1 MFATMRADSTVPG
14 GTARLV
20 TRHDAERRRRIL
32 EFIAQTVDERG
43 YPPSVR
49 EIADAVGLASTSA
62 VHHHLTALERDGY
75 LERSERSSRAL
86 RLTEQGDA
94 EIAAKPGRTTPGR
107 VTPFRMPVERD
118 VLTLPVLGEIAAGQ
132 PIEAYDDGAESLD
145 VPRSMQARDN
155 SYVLRV
161 RGKSMI
167 DALIDD
173 GDYVV
178 VQPQATARDGDIV
191 VALLEDNGVTL
202 KRFFREDDRI
212 RLQPANAEME
222 PIYASEVQIQ
232 GKVVGVIRKL

>member
-1 MFATMRADSTVPG
+1 
-14 GTARLV
+14 L
-20 TRHDAERRRRIL
+20 TRHDTERRQRIL
-32 EFIAQTVDERG
+32 DCIAHAVEERG

-62 VHHHLTALERDGY
+62 VHHHLLALERDGL
-75 LERSERSSRAL
+75 LERGTHSSRAL
-86 RLTEQGDA
+86 RVTSARPRVGDRP
-94 EIAAKPGRTTPGR
+94 K

-118 VLTLPVLGEIAAGQ
+118 TLALPVLGEIAAGQ
-132 PIEAYDDGAESLD
+132 PIEAYADAAETLE
-145 VPRSMQARDN
+145 VPRSLEARED

-173 GDYVV
+173 GDFVI

-202 KRFFREDDRI
+202 KRYFREKDRI

-222 PIYASEVQIQ
+222 PIYATDVQIQ
-232 GKVVGVIRKL
+232 GKVVGVIRRLS

>member
-1 MFATMRADSTVPG
+1 MRSATVRAND
-14 GTARLV
+14 TAAHPTCAEEIL
-20 TRHDAERRRRIL
+20 TRHDAERRQRIL
-32 EFIAQTVDERG
+32 DCIARTVEERG

-62 VHHHLTALERDGY
+62 VHHHLIALERDGL
-75 LERSERSSRAL
+75 LERSGHSSRAL
-86 RLTEQGDA
+86 RLTSPPRKAA
-94 EIAAKPGRTTPGR
+94 EPSK

-118 VLTLPVLGEIAAGQ
+118 TLALPVLGEIAAGQ
-132 PIEAYDDGAESLD
+132 PIEAYADDAETLD
-145 VPRSMQARDN
+145 VPRSLEARED

-173 GDYVV
+173 GDYVI

-202 KRFFREDDRI
+202 KRFFREKDRI

-222 PIYASEVQIQ
+222 PIYATEVQVQ
-232 GKVVGVIRKL
+232 GKVVGVIRRLA

>member
-1 MFATMRADSTVPG
+1 M
-14 GTARLV
+14 
-20 TRHDAERRRRIL
+20 TRHDVERRQRIL
-32 EFIAQTVDERG
+32 DCIARTVEERG

-62 VHHHLTALERDGY
+62 VHHHLIALEKEG
-75 LERSERSSRAL
+75 LIERGTHASRAL
-86 RLTEQGDA
+86 RLINRPSPIPGAMPEQVA
-94 EIAAKPGRTTPGR
+94 ESK
-107 VTPFRMPVERD
+107 VTPFRMPIERET
-118 VLTLPVLGEIAAGQ
+118 LTLPVMGEIAAGQ
-132 PIEAYDDGAESLD
+132 PIEAYEDAAETLA
-145 VPRSMQARDN
+145 VPASMDARAD

-173 GDYVV
+173 GDFVI

-202 KRFFREDDRI
+202 KRYFREKDRI

-222 PIYASEVQIQ
+222 PIYATDVQIQ
-232 GKVVGVIRKL
+232 GKVVGVIRRLA

>member
-1 MFATMRADSTVPG
+1 
-14 GTARLV
+14 L
-20 TRHDAERRRRIL
+20 TRHDAERRQRIL
-32 EFIAQTVDERG
+32 DCIARTVEERG

-62 VHHHLTALERDGY
+62 VHHHLIALERDGL
-75 LERSERSSRAL
+75 LERSSHSSRAL
-86 RLTEQGDA
+86 RLTARA
-94 EIAAKPGRTTPGR
+94 EASEAADPAK
-107 VTPFRMPVERD
+107 VTPFRMPMERD
-118 VLTLPVLGEIAAGQ
+118 TLSLPVMGEIAAGQ
-132 PIEAYDDGAESLD
+132 PIEAYADAAETLE
-145 VPRSMQARDN
+145 VPRSLEARED

-173 GDYVV
+173 GDFVI

-202 KRFFREDDRI
+202 KRYFREKDRI

-222 PIYASEVQIQ
+222 PIYATEVQVQ
-232 GKVVGVIRKL
+232 GKVVGVIRRLA

>member
-1 MFATMRADSTVPG
+1 
-14 GTARLV
+14 V
-20 TRHDAERRRRIL
+20 TRHDQERRQRIL
-32 EFIAQTVDERG
+32 DCIAHTVEERG

-62 VHHHLTALERDGY
+62 VHHHLIALERDGL
-75 LERSERSSRAL
+75 LERGGKHSRAL
-86 RLTEQGDA
+86 RLIGRPVSQPA
-94 EIAAKPGRTTPGR
+94 EPNK

-118 VLTLPVLGEIAAGQ
+118 TLALPVMGEIAAGQ
-132 PIEAYDDGAESLD
+132 PIEAYEDAAETLE
-145 VPRSMQARDN
+145 VPASMEARED

-173 GDYVV
+173 GDFVI

-202 KRFFREDDRI
+202 KRYFREKDRI

-222 PIYASEVQIQ
+222 PIYATDVHIQ
-232 GKVVGVIRKL
+232 GKVVGVIRRLA

>member
-1 MFATMRADSTVPG
+1 MTS
-14 GTARLV
+14 
-20 TRHDAERRRRIL
+20 HDAARRMRIL
-32 EFIAQTVDERG
+32 ESIARAVAERG

-49 EIADAVGLASTSA
+49 EIGEVVGLASPSA
-62 VHHHLTALERDGY
+62 VHHHLTALERDG
-75 LERSERSSRAL
+75 LIERGSRSSRAL
-86 RLTEQGDA
+86 RLTARGEA
-94 EIAAKPGRTTPGR
+94 ELSGGRPRAVPREAAERGR

-118 VLTLPVLGEIAAGQ
+118 LLALPVIGEIAAGR
-132 PIEAYDDGAESLD
+132 PIEAYAEGTETLE
-145 VPRSMQARDN
+145 VPRSLQARDD

-202 KRFFREDDRI
+202 KRFYREKDRI
-212 RLQPANAEME
+212 RLQPANSEME
-222 PIYASEVQIQ
+222 PIYASEVQVQ
-232 GKVVGVIRKL
+232 GKVVGVIRKLG

>member
-1 MFATMRADSTVPG
+1 
-14 GTARLV
+14 V
-20 TRHDAERRRRIL
+20 TRHDAERRQRIL
-32 EFIAQTVDERG
+32 DCIARTVEERG

-62 VHHHLTALERDGY
+62 VHHHLIALERDGL
-75 LERSERSSRAL
+75 LERGTHSSRAL
-86 RLTEQGDA
+86 RLIGPQG
-94 EIAAKPGRTTPGR
+94 PGVSQVPRPADTSK
-107 VTPFRMPVERD
+107 VTPFRMPVERET
-118 VLTLPVLGEIAAGQ
+118 LSLPVMGEIAAGQ
-132 PIEAYDDGAESLD
+132 PIEAYADAAETLE
-145 VPRSMQARDN
+145 VPRSMEARED

-173 GDYVV
+173 GDFVI

-202 KRFFREDDRI
+202 KRYFREENRI

-222 PIYASEVQIQ
+222 PIYATDVQIQ
-232 GKVVGVIRKL
+232 GKVVGVIRRLS

>member
-1 MFATMRADSTVPG
+1 MRSASLWIGRSPG
-14 GTARLV
+14 KVDQYV
-20 TRHDAERRRRIL
+20 TRHDADRRQKII
-32 EFIAQTVDERG
+32 ECIARTVAERG

-62 VHHHLTALERDGY
+62 VHHHLIALERDGL
-75 LERSERSSRAL
+75 LERGTHSSRAL
-86 RLTEQGDA
+86 RLTRPPA
-94 EIAAKPGRTTPGR
+94 SPARRTGI
-107 VTPFRMPVERD
+107 VTPCRMPVARE
-118 VLTLPVLGEIAAGQ
+118 VLPLPVLGEIAAGQ
-132 PIEAYDDGAESLD
+132 PIEAYEDASETLD
-145 VPRSMQARDN
+145 VPASLHAASD

-173 GDYVV
+173 GDYVI

-202 KRFFREDDRI
+202 KRFFREQDRI

-222 PIYASEVQIQ
+222 PIYATEIQVQ
-232 GKVVGVIRKL
+232 GKVVGVIRRLT

>member
-1 MFATMRADSTVPG
+1 MRSANLRSRMQRGPN
-14 GTARLV
+14 ARRRLL
-20 TRHDAERRRRIL
+20 TRHDQERSQRIL
-32 EFIAQTVDERG
+32 DCIAQTVAERG

-49 EIADAVGLASTSA
+49 EIAEAVGLASTSA
-62 VHHHLTALERDGY
+62 VHHHLMALERDGL
-75 LERSERSSRAL
+75 LERGGKHSRAL
-86 RLTEQGDA
+86 RIIGRSSTPA
-94 EIAAKPGRTTPGR
+94 EPSK

-118 VLTLPVLGEIAAGQ
+118 TLALPVMGEIAAGQ
-132 PIEAYDDGAESLD
+132 PIEAYEDAAETLD
-145 VPRSMQARDN
+145 VPASMEARPD

-173 GDYVV
+173 GDFVI

-202 KRFFREDDRI
+202 KRYFREKDRI

-222 PIYASEVQIQ
+222 PIYATDVQIQ
-232 GKVVGVIRKL
+232 GKVVGVIRKLG

>member
-1 MFATMRADSTVPG
+1 M
-14 GTARLV
+14 
-20 TRHDAERRRRIL
+20 TRHDAERKQKIL
-32 EFIAQTVDERG
+32 ETIARTVAQRG

-62 VHHHLTALERDGY
+62 VHHHLLSLEREGL
-75 LERSERSSRAL
+75 LERGPHSSRAL
-86 RLTEQGDA
+86 RLIGLGAAAPRRVA
-94 EIAAKPGRTTPGR
+94 ERR
-107 VTPFRMPVERD
+107 VTPFRMPLERNP
-118 VLTLPVLGEIAAGQ
+118 VTLPVLGEIAAGQ
-132 PIEAYDDGAESLD
+132 PIEAYADAAETLD
-145 VPRSMQARDN
+145 IPRSMEVRDG

-173 GDYVV
+173 GDYVI

-202 KRFFREDDRI
+202 KRFFREKDRI
-212 RLQPANAEME
+212 RLQPANAGMA
-222 PIYASEVQIQ
+222 PIYATDVQVQ

>member
-1 MFATMRADSTVPG
+1 M
-14 GTARLV
+14 
-20 TRHDAERRRRIL
+20 TRHDAERKQKIL
-32 EFIAQTVDERG
+32 DCIARTVADRG

-62 VHHHLTALERDGY
+62 VHHHLIALEREGL
-75 LERSERSSRAL
+75 LERGSRASRAL
-86 RLTEQGDA
+86 RLTERGEAELEQGPRRLPRN
-94 EIAAKPGRTTPGR
+94 IGGR
-107 VTPFRMPVERD
+107 VTPFRMPLERD
-118 VLTLPVLGEIAAGQ
+118 VLALPVLGEIAAGQ
-132 PIEAYDDGAESLD
+132 PIEAYADGAESLD
-145 VPRSMQARDN
+145 VPRSLEARDD

-167 DALIDD
+167 DDLIDD

-202 KRFFREDDRI
+202 KRFYREEDRI

-222 PIYASEVQIQ
+222 PIYATDVQIQ
-232 GKVVGVIRKL
+232 GKVVGVIRKLG

>member
-1 MFATMRADSTVPG
+1 MM
-14 GTARLV
+14 
-20 TRHDAERRRRIL
+20 TRHDVERRQRIL
-32 EFIAQTVDERG
+32 DCIARTVEERG

-62 VHHHLTALERDGY
+62 VHHHLIALEKDG
-75 LERSERSSRAL
+75 LIERATHASRAL
-86 RLTEQGDA
+86 RLTARPAPVPEQPAA
-94 EIAAKPGRTTPGR
+94 EPKGSAKI
-107 VTPFRMPVERD
+107 TPFRMPVERD
-118 VLTLPVLGEIAAGQ
+118 TLTLPVMGEIAAGQ
-132 PIEAYDDGAESLD
+132 PIEAYEDAAETLA
-145 VPRSMQARDN
+145 VPASMEARPD

-173 GDYVV
+173 GDFVI

-202 KRFFREDDRI
+202 KRYFREKDRI

-222 PIYASEVQIQ
+222 PIYATEVQIQ
-232 GKVVGVIRKL
+232 GKVVGVIRRLA

>member
-1 MFATMRADSTVPG
+1 M
-14 GTARLV
+14 
-20 TRHDAERRRRIL
+20 TRHDVERRQRIL
-32 EFIAQTVDERG
+32 DCIAHTVVERG

-62 VHHHLTALERDGY
+62 VHHHLLALERDGL
-75 LERSERSSRAL
+75 LERSSHSSRAL
-86 RLTEQGDA
+86 RLTSRAD
-94 EIAAKPGRTTPGR
+94 TPSR
-107 VTPFRMPVERD
+107 PADTSKVTPFRMPVERD
-118 VLTLPVLGEIAAGQ
+118 TLSLPVLGEIAAGQ
-132 PIEAYDDGAESLD
+132 PIEAYADAAETLE
-145 VPRSMQARDN
+145 VPRSMEARPD

-173 GDYVV
+173 GDFVI

-202 KRFFREDDRI
+202 KRYFREKDRV

-222 PIYASEVQIQ
+222 PIYATEVQVQ
-232 GKVVGVIRKL
+232 GKVVGVIRRLA

>member
-1 MFATMRADSTVPG
+1 M
-14 GTARLV
+14 
-20 TRHDAERRRRIL
+20 TRHDVERRQRIL
-32 EFIAQTVDERG
+32 DCIARTVEERG

-62 VHHHLTALERDGY
+62 VHHHLIALERDGL
-75 LERSERSSRAL
+75 LERGSHSSRAL
-86 RLTEQGDA
+86 RLTGRPQA
-94 EIAAKPGRTTPGR
+94 VSQAADVSK
-107 VTPFRMPVERD
+107 VTPFRMPVERET
-118 VLTLPVLGEIAAGQ
+118 LNLPVMGEIAAGQ
-132 PIEAYDDGAESLD
+132 PIEAYED
-145 VPRSMQARDN
+145 VSETLAVPASMDARAD

-173 GDYVV
+173 GDFVI

-202 KRFFREDDRI
+202 KRYFREQDRI

-222 PIYASEVQIQ
+222 PIYATEVQIQ
-232 GKVVGVIRKL
+232 GKVVGVIRRLS

>member
-1 MFATMRADSTVPG
+1 M
-14 GTARLV
+14 
-20 TRHDAERRRRIL
+20 TRHDHERRQRIL
-32 EFIAQTVDERG
+32 DCIAQTVEERG

-62 VHHHLTALERDGY
+62 VHHHLIALERDG
-75 LERSERSSRAL
+75 LIERGGNHSRAL
-86 RLTEQGDA
+86 RLINRPDTAVRTPSAGA
-94 EIAAKPGRTTPGR
+94 PGSK
-107 VTPFRMPVERD
+107 VTPFRMRVERET
-118 VLTLPVLGEIAAGQ
+118 LSLPVLGEIAAGQ
-132 PIEAYDDGAESLD
+132 PIEAYDNAAETLE
-145 VPRSMQARDN
+145 VPASMEARPD

-173 GDYVV
+173 GDFVI

-202 KRFFREDDRI
+202 KRFFREKDRI

-222 PIYASEVQIQ
+222 PIYATDVQVQ
-232 GKVVGVIRKL
+232 GKVVGVIRRLG

>member
-1 MFATMRADSTVPG
+1 MFCYGSNSKTDHRTDVRRDT
-14 GTARLV
+14 L
-20 TRHDAERRRRIL
+20 TRHDTERRQRIL
-32 EFIAQTVDERG
+32 DCIAHAVEERG

-62 VHHHLTALERDGY
+62 VHHHLLALERDGL
-75 LERSERSSRAL
+75 LERGTHSSRAL
-86 RLTEQGDA
+86 RVTSARPRVADRP
-94 EIAAKPGRTTPGR
+94 K

-118 VLTLPVLGEIAAGQ
+118 TLALPVLGEIAAGQ
-132 PIEAYDDGAESLD
+132 PIEAYADAAETLE
-145 VPRSMQARDN
+145 VPRSLEARED

-173 GDYVV
+173 GDFVI

-202 KRFFREDDRI
+202 KRYFRERDRI

-222 PIYASEVQIQ
+222 PIYATDVQIQ
-232 GKVVGVIRKL
+232 GKVVGVIRRLS

>member
-1 MFATMRADSTVPG
+1 M
-14 GTARLV
+14 
-20 TRHDAERRRRIL
+20 TRHDAERKQKIL
-32 EFIAQTVDERG
+32 ETIAVTIAERG

-62 VHHHLTALERDGY
+62 VHHHLTALEREGL
-75 LERSERSSRAL
+75 LERGAHSSRAL
-86 RLTEQGDA
+86 RLTTR
-94 EIAAKPGRTTPGR
+94 AAARPTPIPTTPSRGR
-107 VTPFRMPVERD
+107 VTPFRMPVERE

-132 PIEAYDDGAESLD
+132 PIEAYADATETLD
-145 VPRSMQARDN
+145 VPGSLQARDG

-202 KRFFREDDRI
+202 KRFFREKDRI
-212 RLQPANAEME
+212 RLQPANASME
-222 PIYASEVQIQ
+222 PIYATDVQIQ